1 MLGSSTPNRARYTLI
16 DLYRGLAIFGLLM
29 VHMVERFGVWPTLP
43 DSGRLGQL
51 VHLAFA
57 GKAYATLALC
67 FGINFSLL
75 VASAKRKGVSPL
87 EDQIWRYS
95 LLFAFGVANTLL
107 FGGDVLQVIAV
118 LAGILILLNRIKDD
132 TTLLWVGLV
141 CLAQPLIIL
150 SGIIGMFAP
159 EFTRAYLIND
169 ATILQPLKLATQ
181 EVYRHGSFWDV
192 IATNLGSGNVLKW
205 SYQITSGRVFK
216 SLGLFILGV
225 YLGRT
230 GFLQNPVQY
239 LKDRKKAVIFM
250 LALLPITTLTKS
262 VFSRMTSDELPA
274 FVIMIKTLSS
284 SYFSLFA
291 LGAALVVITWAYQ
304 RLPGKWF
311 HPLEK
316 AGQMTLTLYIMQSVV
331 FVPVFYGFGL
341 GGFAYLTNVQVV
353 VIGLVF
359 FAAQLIFAN
368 LWLKRF
374 DYGPFEWLWRKAIQ
388 QRQKLA
394 DFRGVPP
401 SERLIK

>member
-1 MLGSSTPNRARYTLI
+1 MAGFSTPNRTRYTLI
-16 DLYRGLAIFGLLM
+16 DMYRGLAIFGLLM
-29 VHMVERFGVWPTLP
+29 VHMVERFGVWSSVREP
-43 DSGRLGQL
+43 GQISSL

-75 VASAKRKGVSPL
+75 VASAKRKGMSPL

-118 LAGILILLNRIKDD
+118 LAGILIVLSRIKDD
-132 TTLLWVGLV
+132 NKLLLVGLV
-141 CLAQPLIIL
+141 CMAQPLIIL
-150 SGIIGMFAP
+150 SCVIGAFAP
-159 EFTRAYLIND
+159 DFTRMYLIPES
-169 ATILQPLKLATQ
+169 TILQPLKLATQ

-192 IATNLGSGNVLKW
+192 MATNLSSGNILKW
-205 SYQITSGRVFK
+205 TYQITSGRVFK

-230 GFLQNPVQY
+230 GFLQDPVQY
-239 LKDRKKAVIFM
+239 LKDRKWAVAIM
-250 LALLPITTLTKS
+250 LALLPITTVTKTI
-262 VFSRMTSDELPA
+262 FSKLTSDDLSA
-274 FVIMIKTLSS
+274 YMVMIKTLSS

-291 LGAALVVITWAYQ
+291 LGAVLVLITWAYT
-304 RLPGKWF
+304 RLPGKLF
-311 HPLEK
+311 TPLEK

-341 GGFAYLTNVQVV
+341 GGYAFITSGQAV

-359 FAAQLIFAN
+359 FAAQVIFAN
-368 LWLKRF
+368 IWLNHF
-374 DYGPFEWLWRKAIQ
+374 DYGPLEWLWRKAIH
-388 QRQKLA
+388 QRKKLGS
-394 DFRGVPP
+394 FRATRPT
-401 SERLIK
+401 ERLIK